1 MLIGS
6 IYLDGE
12 QETIQH
18 LLVIIMNL
26 LTIGAIAGA
35 VGCSEQG
42 DIHTTEEKV
51 ELCEDYLDERGWIKD
66 YNYDYCTFDDS
77 RSTDRYF
84 CIKIYT
90 EGRDYPT
97 VTDVIYYE

>member
-1 MLIGS
+1 M
-6 IYLDGE
+6 
-12 QETIQH
+12 TKH

-35 VGCSEQG
+35 VVGCSELYTLITLRD

-51 ELCEDYLDERGWIKD
+51 ELCEEYLDERGWIKD

-77 RSTDRYF
+77 HSSDRYF
-84 CIKIYT
+84 YIKIYT
-90 EGRDYPT
+90 QGRDYPT